1 MIKKEDELGIEI
13 DTELTGLNE
22 SRKRGLRE
30 IRGKSI
36 DAMHAEENVDALE
49 TNPFD

>member
-22 SRKRGLRE
+22 SRKE
-30 IRGKSI
+30 EDCGKS
-36 DAMHAEENVDALE
+36 EGNQ
-49 TNPFD
+49 